1 MNLSESEPYS
11 AALDAEIPVGTMIP
25 GSLILVDDID
35 RRADVIGM
43 ARWAAG
49 HWTLEVARKLAAE
62 APDVPI
68 STGTYLRVAVFD
80 HSQIYHTRHIRP
92 IRLELE

>member
-1 MNLSESEPYS
+1 
-11 AALDAEIPVGTMIP
+11 
-25 GSLILVDDID
+25 
-35 RRADVIGM
+35 M

-62 APDVPI
+62 APDVAI